1 MDVPGTRLQVI
12 LYSVTG
18 KFSSFKKGVQ
28 IEEMV
33 IVYGLYCK
41 ITVFVWGKVTILK
54 FVRNTKQKSIKHK
67 RM

>member
-33 IVYGLYCK
+33 IAYGLYYK

-54 FVRNTKQKSIKHK
+54 FVRNTKQKSIKRK
-67 RM
+67 RI

>member
-54 FVRNTKQKSIKHK
+54 FVRNTKQKSIKRK